1 MLNKIKMNGNEQ
13 FTHFF
18 TSQYESDNNNNNITN
33 TTKHKHIQPT
43 AKSNNVSKSYCQRTP
58 LQSKINKPLNDLIN
72 NSSLPKKSDY
82 TLLMKR
88 KVFNVNDDNNNNNK
102 IINEKDELIRNEK
115 ENDEMNYNKNK
126 KCTCDNCNRMFNEV
140 KYVDEDEDIY
150 VPKNALDNE
159 ELTQKVDISCKL
171 ADVGDD
177 NDEDEMRNHFISTNF
192 ERIAKFNESIKSGYQ
207 IKVDVDVGDEYNTT
221 CVYTL

>member
-1 MLNKIKMNGNEQ
+1 MNGNEQ

-18 TSQYESDNNNNNITN
+18 TSQHETDNNNNIIN

-88 KVFNVNDDNNNNNK
+88 KVFNVNDDNNNK
-102 IINEKDELIRNEK
+102 IINEKDELIRHEK

-126 KCTCDNCNRMFNEV
+126 KCTC
-140 KYVDEDEDIY
+140 
-150 VPKNALDNE
+150 
-159 ELTQKVDISCKL
+159 
-171 ADVGDD
+171 
-177 NDEDEMRNHFISTNF
+177 
-192 ERIAKFNESIKSGYQ
+192 
-207 IKVDVDVGDEYNTT
+207 
-221 CVYTL
+221 